1 MKRIILMTALSLLSL
16 SSKAQDYMYDNPENK
31 AFFGAR
37 LGVDITSTP
46 GDELS
51 SYSNGT
57 GFSFGAIY
65 NIPLYKNLYF
75 EPGLSLFYDTFSED
89 IAITN
94 GSDPMPYQISR
105 SFRNFGFRVPILAG
119 YHFDFSDMV
128 RIAPF
133 TGPQLNFSVYA
144 HDHYDNDAI
153 RDIAGEGNEMKG
165 TSLFGEHG
173 FKRFD
178 LQWVFGASVTYDRY
192 VFTAQGAIGLTKVYN
207 ISSFH
212 FRRNTCTISVG
223 YNF

>member
-1 MKRIILMTALSLLSL
+1 MKRIILGTAIAIISL
-16 SSKAQDYMYDNPENK
+16 SAQSQDYLFENPDNK

-51 SYSNGT
+51 TYSNGA
-57 GFSFGAIY
+57 GFSLGAIY
-65 NIPLYKNLYF
+65 NIPVYKNLYV

-89 IAITN
+89 LTVGAEVL
-94 GSDPMPYQISR
+94 PMPYQISR
-105 SFRNFGFRVPILAG
+105 SFRNFGFRIPILAG

-133 TGPQLNFSVYA
+133 TGPQLNFSLYA

-153 RDIAGEGNEMKG
+153 KNVLGEGNEMKG

-173 FKRFD
+173 FKHFD

-192 VFTAQGAIGLTKVYN
+192 VFTAQGAIGITKVYN
-207 ISSFH
+207 VSSFH